1 MQGWRQRQGGARL
14 NPHISRSARNAE
26 WLERWVPNRLKASAV
41 VNRAGFWR
49 EPMLSRFGNQRSGLA
64 GMAATELGMRSLLA
78 HSFGGQC
85 RNCTAS
91 AIIKRG
97 REGRGLGDSHQL
109 LLIRGVGGL
118 PGAMALVM
126 LMFPEGKTVKT
137 LNPFSGP
144 GSLKEE
150 RQQNRRII

>member
-14 NPHISRSARNAE
+14 NQHISRSARNAE
-26 WLERWVPNRLKASAV
+26 WLERWLPNRLKASAV

-49 EPMLSRFGNQRSGLA
+49 EPMLSRFGNQRSGPA
-64 GMAATELGMRSLLA
+64 GMAEIELGMRSLLA
-78 HSFGGQC
+78 HSVGVESMY
-85 RNCTAS
+85 CTAS

-97 REGRGLGDSHQL
+97 LEGRGLGDSHQP

-126 LMFPEGKTVKT
+126 LMF
-137 LNPFSGP
+137 
-144 GSLKEE
+144 
-150 RQQNRRII
+150 